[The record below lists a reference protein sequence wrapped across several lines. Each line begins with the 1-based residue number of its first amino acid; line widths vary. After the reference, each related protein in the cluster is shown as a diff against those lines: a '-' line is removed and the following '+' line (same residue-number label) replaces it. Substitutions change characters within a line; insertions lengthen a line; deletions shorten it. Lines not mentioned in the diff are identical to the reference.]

1 MLYTFLISYIFQSPL
16 KDFKNI
22 LHPKGLEK
30 GHNGNKPNLSAR
42 NNGYQHREKPFSP
55 LPGFVSY
62 HKSLS
67 ELFICDP
74 LRISGNKVNAHT
86 RHVITRSHANSIT
99 HRADMHLKIIDFGQ
113 RVGSHFLYLASAV
126 QL

>member
-1 MLYTFLISYIFQSPL
+1 MDISTEE
-16 KDFKNI
+16 KN
-22 LHPKGLEK
+22 
-30 GHNGNKPNLSAR
+30 
-42 NNGYQHREKPFSP
+42 PFSP

-74 LRISGNKVNAHT
+74 LRTSGNKVNART

-99 HRADMHLKIIDFGQ
+99 HLPCRYAPKNN
-113 RVGSHFLYLASAV
+113 
-126 QL
+126 